1 MTYQMLKTT
10 RGWLFISLARPISPL
25 EALLVR
31 ATKLVMHDRSRYS
44 PKQQDHR
51 SSRLVWGL
59 PANGYRKVSTP
70 WPAARNAD
78 TAEQLDRTNR
88 HSVGDVSGLIE
99 LASHP
104 SEVANKK
111 VLLAQVW
118 PEVTV
123 EEGSLR
129 LHIVSLRNALCGGK
143 HGAIA
148 TRKGRSCCLAAS
160 DWVEEIAA
168 AVRFPNANLP
178 AGLVG
183 MFGRERGR
191 RV

>member
-1 MTYQMLKTT
+1 MTHQMLKHTQ
-10 RGWLFISLARPISPL
+10 GWLFISLARPISPL

-51 SSRLVWGL
+51 SSRLVWRL
-59 PANGYRKVSTP
+59 PGNGYRKVSTP
-70 WPAARNAD
+70 RPARNAD
-78 TAEQLDRTNR
+78 TAKQLDRTNR

-99 LASHP
+99 LVSHP
-104 SEVANKK
+104 SDVANKK
-111 VLLAQVW
+111 VLLAQGW

-148 TRKGRSCCLAAS
+148 TRKGRSCCLVAS
-160 DWVEEIAA
+160 DWVEEIVA
-168 AVRFPNANLP
+168 AVRFPKASLP